1 MSKFTTTILFVI
13 AILSSYSKCCSQEDS
28 EFSPVSMQSGQT
40 PACYQFRQSSDSKID
55 NFLKVNV
62 GGDAD
67 VVLKLI
73 SQSTDE
79 CIRYVYVTKDDTYFI
94 RNIPAGVY
102 YVKIAFGNKWGESK
116 LNSGCVAKF
125 LENNVYQIG
134 NDLLEFNPVENYEG
148 VQIPSYELILKTYS
162 NNRLNEFNA
171 EDISEEEF
179 NK

>member
-1 MSKFTTTILFVI
+1 
-13 AILSSYSKCCSQEDS
+13 
-28 EFSPVSMQSGQT
+28 
-40 PACYQFRQSSDSKID
+40 
-55 NFLKVNV
+55 VNV

-79 CIRYVYVTKDDTYFI
+79 CIRYVYISKDDTYLI

-102 YVKIAFGNKWGESK
+102 YVKIAFGNNWAESK
-116 LNSGCVAKF
+116 QQEGCIAKF

-134 NDLLEFNPVENYEG
+134 NDLLDFNPVENYEG